1 MKFLGSIIM
10 YVVAIGLLAYV
21 AYGLD
26 RRIKKVVG
34 RKGKI

>member
-21 AYGLD
+21 AHGLD
-26 RRIKKVVG
+26 RMVKKVVG